1 MSLATR
7 ITLLVSALLA
17 VCGAA
22 AGVATYR
29 SAARSLSAE
38 VQGRLKA
45 RLAWMEGVLDVEL
58 EDGEL
63 QLEARDEPAGAA
75 ATGWEI
81 AATDGRV
88 LWASPRPVGPGAT
101 SLARTV
107 TFGDAGAA
115 TVPPGQITAGDDS
128 RDDAGSGAGRPAW
141 TAVPV
146 TELPAAALDAA
157 RRAVPGI
164 EARGAFRRTRVKK
177 RPSRSEAVF
186 ELHGVTGGR
195 EYALRLGAAG
205 DVLRVKD
212 RAIDPFV
219 EYGLPPDARRLDL
232 VLTARASADE
242 ARTELA
248 RLRRTLWAV
257 GPLALAATAAGLALL
272 IRWQLRPLA
281 RMAEQAGAIGPAGR
295 GGRIDAAATSSELVR
310 LREAIN
316 GMLRRLAEGLERERQ
331 FASTAAHELRTPL
344 AQLRTTVEVALRR
357 PREAAEYREALEGVS
372 SDVERLQKLVVGLLQ
387 LTRGSDPAGTRSV
400 PVPLLPL
407 LARAAKQCGPALLPA
422 PSPGGDGG
430 GPWVYGDAELL
441 HAALCNV
448 LENASRYAPGAPPAV
463 RVVAEDG
470 RGTVLAVISD
480 RGPGVPEEDR
490 ERIFQP
496 LTRLDASGTVR
507 DGGGFGLGLAVARTA
522 ARAFGGDLTCRAR
535 SDGLAGAEFVLTL
548 RRAPPPEAQAESD
561 GAPRGGAAAPTPG

>member
-7 ITLLVSALLA
+7 ITVLVSALLA

-22 AGVATYR
+22 AGIAIYR
-29 SAARSLSAE
+29 SAERSLGAE
-38 VQGRLKA
+38 VQGRLEA
-45 RLAWMEGVLDVEL
+45 RLAWLEGVLDVEL

-63 QLEARDEPAGAA
+63 QLEARDELAGNAS
-75 ATGWEI
+75 TGWEI

-88 LWASPRPVGPGAT
+88 LWASPGPIGPGAT

-107 TFGDAGAA
+107 KFGDAGAA

-128 RDDAGSGAGRPAW
+128 RDDAARGAGRLAW
-141 TAVPV
+141 AAVPV
-146 TELPAAALDAA
+146 TELPEASLDAA
-157 RRAVPGI
+157 RRAVPGL
-164 EARGAFRRTRVKK
+164 EPRGAFRRTRVKK
-177 RPSRSEAVF
+177 RPSESEAVF
-186 ELHGVTGGR
+186 ELHGVAGGR

-219 EYGLPPDARRLDL
+219 EYELPPDARRLDL

-242 ARTELA
+242 ARAELA

-257 GPLALAATAAGLALL
+257 GPLALALTAAGLALL
-272 IRWQLRPLA
+272 IRWQLRPLG
-281 RMAEQAGAIGPAGR
+281 RMAEQAGAIGLAGQGR
-295 GGRIDAAATSSELVR
+295 RIDAAATSAELVR

-344 AQLRTTVEVALRR
+344 AQMRTTVEVALRR

-372 SDVERLQKLVVGLLQ
+372 SDVERFQKLVVGLLQ
-387 LTRGSDPAGTRSV
+387 LTRSSDPASTRSE

-407 LARAAKQCGPALLPA
+407 LGRAARQCGPALLPA
-422 PSPGGDGG
+422 PSSGGDDG

-448 LENASRYAPGAPPAV
+448 LENAARYAPGEPPAV
-463 RVVAEDG
+463 RVDAADG
-470 RGTVLAVISD
+470 GDTVLTVISD
-480 RGPGVPEEDR
+480 RGPGVPEADR

-496 LTRLDASGTVR
+496 LTRLDASRTVR
-507 DGGGFGLGLAVARTA
+507 DGGGLGLGLAVARAA

-535 SDGLAGAEFVLTL
+535 SDGLAGAEFALTL
-548 RRAPPPEAQAESD
+548 RRAPPPDAQAESD
-561 GAPRGGAAAPTPG
+561 AGPAAALPQRRPG